1 MATAVKITDAGSN
14 DYAFDEAEVLE
25 VTENTQTRSSDTTV
39 QSGNFVRT
47 YVGNSQWLYIIR
59 ISCEYQSTMAGYS
72 TGSTAGK
79 IYRLRGFYK
88 TPFTLYPYY
97 LSHPTYAP
105 SCVLLNPDEIL
116 DQLTHGRAE
125 AFYGIVLKF
134 LTVTAVDA
142 GSPGG
147 GARGSIPT

>member
-1 MATAVKITDAGSN
+1 MATVVRITDSGSN
-14 DYAFDEAEVLE
+14 SYDFDDNEVLE

-47 YVGNSQWLYIIR
+47 YVGNSQWLYTIK
-59 ISCEYQSTMAGYS
+59 ISTEYQSTMAGHS
-72 TGSTAGK
+72 VGSTAGK

-88 TPFTLYPYY
+88 TVFTLYPYY
-97 LSHPTYAP
+97 LSHPNYAP
-105 SCVLLNPDEIL
+105 SCVLLNPDEII

-125 AFYGIVLKF
+125 AFYEITLKF

-142 GSPGG
+142 GSSGG
-147 GARGSIPT
+147 GARGSVPT